1 MTNKLIRKI
10 AKEYGFEP
18 DGLIKDVREFEM
30 NQSQKMDEESLRYF
44 LEQTVYDAK
53 IDELADESMDSD
65 DGEIHA
71 VPKKGY
77 TPTVDIQGSLPGLV
91 NTISHI
97 LYTISTAA
105 GLDLYMIC
113 DTVTEC
119 AVRYDEMFEGGQDPS
134 ASGFVIPMDSNSAD
148 SHSVGKKTQ
157 TQKTADQT
165 IPDNVD
171 SSLWD

>member
-1 MTNKLIRKI
+1 MPGKEQKMTNKLIRKI

-18 DGLIKDVREFEM
+18 DELIKEVREFETD
-30 NQSQKMDEESLRYF
+30 QSQKMDEDSLRYF

-53 IDELADESMDSD
+53 IDELANESMDSN

-77 TPTVDIQGSLPGLV
+77 TPAVDIQGSLPGVV

-97 LYTISTAA
+97 LYTISTAT
-105 GLDLYMIC
+105 GLDLDMIC

-119 AVRYDEMFEGGQDPS
+119 AVRYEEMFDGGQDPS
-134 ASGFVIPMDSNSAD
+134 ASGFVVSTNLLMSPY
-148 SHSVGKKTQ
+148 
-157 TQKTADQT
+157 
-165 IPDNVD
+165 
-171 SSLWD
+171 